1 MVRSTNNP
9 WLTRFA
15 FLTAMATLGLICIGG
30 LVTSHNVGMSVPDWP
45 TSYGYN
51 MFFFPFSKWVG
62 GIFYEHT
69 HRLAASAVGFLTV
82 ALAVWLWLKEERR
95 WLAWLGILALFAVIL
110 QGVLGGLRVR
120 WMRDE
125 LGVFHAT
132 LAQVFFV
139 LVSAI
144 AIFSSRR
151 WQNAAAQDLPVYDCT
166 RLRYLYAF
174 ATAMILLQLI
184 LGATMR
190 HQHAGL
196 SIPDFPLAYGTF
208 WPATDPDSITRY
220 NQWRGE
226 ATALN
231 AITAFQV
238 QLQMAHRAAA
248 VAILAMIGWAGLL
261 TFRTLGRRSALT
273 KLALGWVALVSS
285 QAVLGMVT
293 IWTNKS
299 ADVATAHVA
308 LGALSLLTG
317 SMLVLI
323 AARCLRP
330 GTSLARAAASN
341 PMGVATQQAKSP
353 A

>member
-15 FLTAMATLGLICIGG
+15 ILTAMATLGLICIGG

-95 WLAWLGILALFAVIL
+95 WLSWLGILALFAVIL

-120 WMRDE
+120 WMQDE
-125 LGVFHAT
+125 LGVFHAM
-132 LAQVFFV
+132 LAQLFFV

-144 AIFSSRR
+144 AVFSSRR
-151 WQNAAAQDLPVYDCT
+151 WQNAAAQNSPVYDCT
-166 RLRYLYAF
+166 RLRNLYAF
-174 ATAMILLQLI
+174 ATAMILSQLI

-220 NQWRGE
+220 NQLRGE

-238 QLQMAHRAAA
+238 QLQM
-248 VAILAMIGWAGLL
+248 VE
-261 TFRTLGRRSALT
+261 
-273 KLALGWVALVSS
+273 
-285 QAVLGMVT
+285 
-293 IWTNKS
+293 
-299 ADVATAHVA
+299 
-308 LGALSLLTG
+308 
-317 SMLVLI
+317 
-323 AARCLRP
+323 CLP
-330 GTSLARAAASN
+330 EMA
-341 PMGVATQQAKSP
+341 Q
-353 A
+353 